1 MIVYILCHTDP
12 VKRMT
17 PQELDQAAARLDE
30 IGLEEEE
37 LRSKLQEQVEAFGFT
52 PPRAEKSK
60 RLEGAAY
67 QFTVTRGLTTEIKD
81 AEVERIRQACP
92 SALFDRLF
100 RTVTKFKLADGA
112 TMALASRLPADAPR
126 NLRLMFSRAVETK
139 ETAPRLRIEKAA
151 VECTTLTPAS

>member
-1 MIVYILCHTDP
+1 M
-12 VKRMT
+12 KRLS
-17 PQELDQAAARLDE
+17 PGELDAAAARLE
-30 IGLEEEE
+30 ELHAEEEE
-37 LRSKLQEQVEAFGFT
+37 LRAQMLAQVEKFGFT

-60 RLEGAAY
+60 RLEGTVY

-92 SALFDRLF
+92 AVLFDRLF
-100 RTVTKFKLADGA
+100 RSVTKFKLADGA
-112 TMALASRLPADAPR
+112 TMALANRLPPDAPR

-151 VECTTLTPAS
+151 AECTAPTPAG

>member
-1 MIVYILCHTDP
+1 MCHTWS

-17 PQELDQAAARLDE
+17 PQELDDAATRLEE
-30 IGLEEEE
+30 IGIEEEQ
-37 LRSKLQEQVEAFGFT
+37 LHSKLQGQVEAFGFT

-60 RLEGAAY
+60 RLEGALY

-81 AEVERIRQACP
+81 AEVERIRQVCP
-92 SALFDRLF
+92 GALFERLF

-112 TMALASRLPADAPR
+112 TLALASRLPADAPR

-151 VECTTLTPAS
+151 VECTTLTPVS